1 MGDGAE
7 QRFEADGAVTPAEL
21 RTPDL
26 PLQRFGGYSR
36 TATDRL
42 LNRAATTLEQLAERV
57 TAGPPPD
64 EQSVGEALVTAHR
77 VAEAVRT
84 EARAE
89 AEALIAA
96 ARTQAQEIVQ
106 EAVRRADD
114 LRVEHAQTEN
124 ALAQAR
130 QQAQV
135 AEREITELHD
145 EARRVRSVID
155 EFRTQWS
162 NLISGALR
170 QLELR
175 MSGADQADDGAGSLE
190 RDLRERLVEPAA
202 EEQRAAAGT
211 SAVGSTPGESG

>member
-1 MGDGAE
+1 VGDEAE
-7 QRFEADGAVTPAEL
+7 QRPGADGAVTAAEL
-21 RTPDL
+21 RSPGL

-36 TATDRL
+36 GATDRL
-42 LNRAATTLEQLAERV
+42 LGRAATTLERLVERV

-77 VAEAVRT
+77 VAEAVRSQ
-84 EARAE
+84 ASAE
-89 AEALIAA
+89 ADALVAA

-106 EAVRRADD
+106 EAERRADD
-114 LRVEHAQTEN
+114 LRVEQAQIEN

-130 QQAQV
+130 QQAQA
-135 AEREITELHD
+135 AEGEIAELHD

-162 NLISGALR
+162 NLITGALR

-175 MSGADQADDGAGSLE
+175 MSGADRADDGAGSLE
-190 RDLRERLVEPAA
+190 RELRERLVGPAA
-202 EEQRAAAGT
+202 DEQRAAART
-211 SAVGSTPGESG
+211 SAVSSTPGESG